1 MILFIKFLLSYLIS
15 QPRNIRNDNRL
26 VADIWTTSK
35 SDSLTRRQHTSKT
48 KDLLHSIT
56 MNIHNKD
63 HNFM

>member
-15 QPRNIRNDNRL
+15 QPKKIRNDNNRL

-48 KDLLHSIT
+48 KDLIVTQYNNEYS
-56 MNIHNKD
+56 
-63 HNFM
+63 